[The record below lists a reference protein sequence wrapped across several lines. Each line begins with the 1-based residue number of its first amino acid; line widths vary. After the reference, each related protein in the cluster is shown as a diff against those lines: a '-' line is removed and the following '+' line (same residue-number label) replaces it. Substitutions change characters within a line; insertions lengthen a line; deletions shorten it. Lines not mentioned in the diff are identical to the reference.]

1 MGISLR
7 LAWRNIWRHPRRT
20 ALTLAAIVFS
30 DALLVWMIG
39 LQLGQYDMMI
49 DNTLKSFTG
58 HVQIQAV
65 GYLDKPQMRA
75 TIPDAEQLA
84 NQLRQQTT
92 IKNIGV
98 RASGFA
104 LASSEQRSYGAQIS
118 GVQPQQEPQI
128 STIPGLIKQGQY
140 LSAIDA
146 QEAIIGSVM
155 ARNLKLNVGDELTFI
170 GSGKDGSIAAAV
182 VAVVG
187 IFESGVAEIDRYF
200 IQIPLQSFQQIFAM
214 GNDAH
219 TIVITGSNHEQT
231 EQLINQA
238 SQVVANNANL
248 DIVHWDRLHPGL
260 KQAIQADFST
270 AWLMY
275 GVLVV
280 LVGFSVLNTFLM
292 SVLERTREFGIM
304 LALGLTPTKV
314 GRLVMLESLLMATS
328 GMILGMIVGAILT
341 AYFMVYGFSYPGMEE
356 MAVKFSLPDRLYPQL
371 NWLSLTLGPV
381 VIFVST
387 MIAALWPAIRI
398 HLLKPVEAMQTV

>member
-20 ALTLAAIVFS
+20 GLTLAAIVFS
-30 DALLVWMIG
+30 DAILVWMIG

-65 GYLDKPQMRA
+65 GYLDKPQIRT
-75 TIPDAEQLA
+75 TIANAEQLA
-84 NQLRQQTT
+84 NQLRQ
-92 IKNIGV
+92 KPALKKIGV

-104 LASSEQRSYGAQIS
+104 LASSEQRSYGTQIS
-118 GVQPQQEPQI
+118 GVQPQYEPLI

-140 LSAIDA
+140 LSSIDA

-155 ARNLKLNVGDELTFI
+155 ARNLKISVGDELTFI

-182 VAVVG
+182 VSVVG
-187 IFESGVAEIDRYF
+187 VFESGVAEIDRYL
-200 IQIPLQSFQQIFAM
+200 IQIPLHSFQEIFTM

-219 TIVITGSNHEQT
+219 SIVISGTNHEQT
-231 EQLINQA
+231 QQLINQA
-238 SQVVANNANL
+238 RQVIGNNDSL
-248 DIVHWDRLHPGL
+248 DIIHWDRLHPGL

-275 GVLVV
+275 GVLVL
-280 LVGFSVLNTFLM
+280 LVAFSVLNTFLM
-292 SVLERTREFGIM
+292 SVLERTREFGII
-304 LALGLTPTKV
+304 LALGLTPAKV
-314 GRLVMLESLLMATS
+314 GRLVMLESFLMATS
-328 GMILGMIVGAILT
+328 GMILGMVVGSLLT
-341 AYFMVYGFSYPGMEE
+341 AYFMVNGFSYPGMEE

-381 VIFVST
+381 VIFIFT